1 MMPLLDAHAYIFI
14 KFACVHMWFHHDRE
28 TNPIGTLQ
36 VVFLS
41 SGKILE

>member
-1 MMPLLDAHAYIFI
+1 MTPLLDAHAYILI
-14 KFACVHMWFHHDRE
+14 KFACVHMRFHHDHE

-41 SGKILE
+41 YGKLLE